1 MFAPPKRYGRPERRR
16 RGPERVTNEPEGLR
30 LFPAAP
36 DPATRAATARRHAL
50 SEATRIRASSCTVR
64 SRGRGDSGRRRTATV
79 VAALVAAAIP
89 ASGAATNG
97 NGGISF
103 ADGGRQLVVT
113 ASAYRL
119 TLDKKNGKIVD
130 LVDRSTG
137 THLLQQTTR
146 CLWGAISYRDI
157 SYIGGCSFSPRGAKR
172 FSYGWDPAST
182 TLTLDYRAR
191 AIRSGV
197 VTPRA
202 RPAFFDLRMTIANRN
217 SVRTIIRFPEGL
229 AGHVGHV

>member
-1 MFAPPKRYGRPERRR
+1 M
-16 RGPERVTNEPEGLR
+16 
-30 LFPAAP
+30 
-36 DPATRAATARRHAL
+36 
-50 SEATRIRASSCTVR
+50 
-64 SRGRGDSGRRRTATV
+64 TV

-157 SYIGGCSFSPRGAKR
+157 SYIGGCSFASHGGFCLGNQALVVRRQVLELGVGLLREAGKRKLLSRRQVQKRDVVARRAKAAAQAGAHGRKSSSWMR
-172 FSYGWDPAST
+172 SAVRLRINQTSFTRST
-182 TLTLDYRAR
+182 TPSY
-191 AIRSGV
+191 
-197 VTPRA
+197 PR
-202 RPAFFDLRMTIANRN
+202 
-217 SVRTIIRFPEGL
+217 
-229 AGHVGHV
+229 